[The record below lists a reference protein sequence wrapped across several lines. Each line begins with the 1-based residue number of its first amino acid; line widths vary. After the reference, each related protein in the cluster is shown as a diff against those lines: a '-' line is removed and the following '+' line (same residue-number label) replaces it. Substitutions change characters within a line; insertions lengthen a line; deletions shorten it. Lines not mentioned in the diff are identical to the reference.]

1 MKVQEASN
9 FSYCEVASEIPI
21 TYIDEDSIPED
32 SVIILTT
39 EEMDEL
45 NLEGGRQIIV
55 NSESGQEYIP
65 CTISIEDNSNYSE
78 AES

>member
-1 MKVQEASN
+1 MSRCAQVT
-9 FSYCEVASEIPI
+9 SEIPI

-55 NSESGQEYIP
+55 NSVCNVRISYEFV
-65 CTISIEDNSNYSE
+65 TIL
-78 AES
+78 